1 MTHQYIT
8 ITTFFIVIYLVKSM
22 ATYDISL
29 GTGSSR
35 LDESVASEF
44 NKIVDDTE
52 HIKEDFEDLFT
63 QNEVDEMEPDRI
75 AFTWYTAHNTNDDDG
90 LDGLELLK
98 AISHAHAHEIHEA
111 QHAEH
116 DGRPNDAVKLEEEDL
131 KTMDFD
137 EEIGLVDALLGTY
150 DQNDNGLLEYVE
162 FITAFKESRHQ
173 LGI

>member
-8 ITTFFIVIYLVKSM
+8 ITTFFIVVYLVKSM
-22 ATYDISL
+22 TTYDISL

-98 AISHAHAHEIHEA
+98 AITHAHAHEKHEA
-111 QHAEH
+111 QHAEFQNWLLH
-116 DGRPNDAVKLEEEDL
+116 SVSKFDNIKKKAEVFFQFSSSTTVGLMTLWKWKGMTWKQWILMKKL
-131 KTMDFD
+131 
-137 EEIGLVDALLGTY
+137 A
-150 DQNDNGLLEYVE
+150 
-162 FITAFKESRHQ
+162 
-173 LGI
+173 